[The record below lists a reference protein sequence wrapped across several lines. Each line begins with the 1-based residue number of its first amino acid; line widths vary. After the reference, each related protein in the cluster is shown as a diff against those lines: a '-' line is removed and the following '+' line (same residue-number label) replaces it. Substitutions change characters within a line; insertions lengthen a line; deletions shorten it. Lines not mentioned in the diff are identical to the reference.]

1 MKGIGCTSFL
11 RSEGSLDIMDR
22 RFILGISGNIGAG
35 KTTVVEILA
44 RHLGWEFYKE
54 PAEENPY
61 LKPYYEDPSRWG
73 LHSQVYFLT
82 SRFEEERRLSSL
94 DKSYILDR
102 TIYEDGEVFARMAL
116 KGDEYKTYLKLY
128 RLAINY
134 LPGPDLIIYL
144 KAPID
149 VLIDRIKKRGR
160 EGESRI
166 SYQYLSTLDSL
177 YENWIRTFKRAPIV
191 IYNIER
197 DINERAEFIRLL
209 NFIEERLKNK
219 L

>member
-1 MKGIGCTSFL
+1 
-11 RSEGSLDIMDR
+11 
-22 RFILGISGNIGAG
+22 
-35 KTTVVEILA
+35 
-44 RHLGWEFYKE
+44 
-54 PAEENPY
+54 
-61 LKPYYEDPSRWG
+61 
-73 LHSQVYFLT
+73 
-82 SRFEEERRLSSL
+82 
-94 DKSYILDR
+94 
-102 TIYEDGEVFARMAL
+102 GEVFARMAL

-177 YENWIRTFKRAPIV
+177 YENWIRTFKRVPVV

>member
-1 MKGIGCTSFL
+1 
-11 RSEGSLDIMDR
+11 
-22 RFILGISGNIGAG
+22 
-35 KTTVVEILA
+35 
-44 RHLGWEFYKE
+44 
-54 PAEENPY
+54 
-61 LKPYYEDPSRWG
+61 
-73 LHSQVYFLT
+73 T
-82 SRFEEERRLSSL
+82 SRFEEERRLSNL
-94 DKSYILDR
+94 NKSYILDR
-102 TIYEDGEVFARMAL
+102 TIYEDGEIFARIAL

-134 LPGPDLIIYL
+134 LPGPDLIIHL

-160 EGESRI
+160 EEESRI

-177 YENWIRTFKRAPIV
+177 YENWIRTFKRVPIV